1 LQAVL
6 RRLNHGAKMNTSSEM
21 PNSLGRRQLLAGF
34 GATAA
39 LGACSG
45 TARRAA
51 IKRPPL
57 DRDPLARFRLFADAS
72 QQKWEDH
79 LAKPAAGRKLRVLA
93 LSSGGEEGAFG
104 AGALVGWSATGTR
117 PDFDI
122 VTGISIGALIAPFG
136 FIGSS
141 VDAELKRIFTD
152 FGTEDIVKFS
162 PFNGLFRQALYDT
175 TKLDQLITRS
185 TPIEFIDRVAARH
198 SSGSRLFIVTS
209 ELETA
214 RASVWDMGEI
224 AQAGE
229 YTLFRAIMRASAAL
243 PGLFSPVDLKFTA
256 NGVTYSETHV
266 DGGVHMQFLAI
277 PAFAFTTARHREFPD
292 GEIYLLINNTLDPA
306 PVAVARNPL
315 AISQQALTTFARAS
329 ALSSINA
336 TSLFAR
342 ANGLDLFVTSIDPK
356 SGIVYDPSD
365 RFSLPYMTELFEY
378 GLERGKSGTLWSR
391 G

>member
-1 LQAVL
+1 
-6 RRLNHGAKMNTSSEM
+6 MNTSSDM
-21 PNSLGRRQLLAGF
+21 PNFLGRRRLLAGF

-39 LGACSG
+39 LGAC
-45 TARRAA
+45 ANAA
-51 IKRPPL
+51 EQTPPNRPPL
-57 DRDPLARFRLFADAS
+57 GSDPLARFRLFADAG

-79 LAKPAAGRKLRVLA
+79 LAEPAAGRKLRVLA

-117 PDFDI
+117 PEFDI
-122 VTGISIGALIAPFG
+122 VTGISIGALIAPFA

-141 VDAELKRIFTD
+141 VDDKLEGIFTD

-162 PFNGLFRQALYDT
+162 PFHSLFRQALYDT

-185 TPIEFIDRVAARH
+185 TPNEFIDLVAQRH
-198 SSGSRLFIVTS
+198 AAGARLFIVTS

-243 PGLFSPVDLKFTA
+243 PGLFAPVDLKFTA
-256 NGVTYSETHV
+256 NGETYTETHV
-266 DGGVHMQFLAI
+266 DGGVHMQFLAV
-277 PAFAFTTARHREFPD
+277 PAFAFRQRTRDLPD

-329 ALSSINA
+329 ALSSMNA

-342 ANGLDLFVTSIDPK
+342 ENGLDLYVTSIDPK
-356 SGIVYDPSD
+356 SGIVFDPSN

-378 GLERGKSGTLWSR
+378 GLERGKNGTLWVR

>member
-1 LQAVL
+1 
-6 RRLNHGAKMNTSSEM
+6 MNTTSEM
-21 PNSLGRRQLLAGF
+21 PSFLGRRRLLAGF

-39 LGACSG
+39 LGACAG
-45 TARRAA
+45 TAQHSPTQ
-51 IKRPPL
+51 RPPV
-57 DRDPLARFRLFADAS
+57 DQDPLARFRLFADAS
-72 QQKWEDH
+72 QQKWRGH
-79 LAKPAAGRKLRVLA
+79 LAAPTTGRKLRVLA

-117 PDFDI
+117 PEFDI
-122 VTGISIGALIAPFG
+122 VTGISIGALIAPFA
-136 FIGSS
+136 FIGSA
-141 VDAELKRIFTD
+141 VDDNLQRIFTD

-162 PFNGLFRQALYDT
+162 PFNGLFRQALFDT

-185 TPIEFIDRVAARH
+185 TPSEFIDRIAARH
-198 SSGSRLFIVTS
+198 AAGARLFIVTS

-224 AQAGE
+224 AHARE
-229 YTLFRAIMRASAAL
+229 YDLFRAIMRASAAL

-277 PAFAFTTARHREFPD
+277 PAFAFTARHREFPD

-329 ALSSINA
+329 ALSSMNA

-342 ANGLDLFVTSIDPK
+342 ANGLDLYVTSIDPK
-356 SGIVYDPSD
+356 SGLVFDPSD

-378 GLERGKSGTLWSR
+378 GLGRGKSGTLWSP

>member
-1 LQAVL
+1 M
-6 RRLNHGAKMNTSSEM
+6 GAKMTNIGDIANLM
-21 PNSLGRRQLLAGF
+21 GRRQLLAGAC
-34 GATAA
+34 ATAA
-39 LGACSG
+39 LGGCAG
-45 TARRAA
+45 KAA
-51 IKRPPL
+51 QDPSIRPPA
-57 DRDPLARFRLFADAS
+57 DSDPLARFRLFADAS
-72 QQKWEDH
+72 QKKWENH
-79 LAKPAAGRKLRVLA
+79 LGDTAEGRKLRVLA

-104 AGALVGWSATGTR
+104 AGALVGWSAHGTR
-117 PDFDI
+117 PAFDI
-122 VTGISIGALIAPFG
+122 VTGISIGALIAPFA
-136 FIGSS
+136 FLGSA
-141 VDAELKRIFTD
+141 VDDRLQRIFTD
-152 FGTEDIVKFS
+152 FGTDEIVTFS
-162 PFNGLFRQALYDT
+162 PFQGLFRQALYDT
-175 TKLDQLITRS
+175 SKLDQLITRS
-185 TPIEFIDRVAARH
+185 TPPELIDQVAERH
-198 SSGSRLFIVTS
+198 VAGARLFIVTS

-224 AQAGE
+224 AQARE
-229 YTLFRAIMRASAAL
+229 YDLFRAIMRASAAL
-243 PGLFSPVDLKFTA
+243 PGLFSPVDLKFTVS
-256 NGVTYSETHV
+256 GVTYSETHV

-277 PAFAFTTARHREFPD
+277 PAFAFTTPQRRTLH

-306 PVAVARNPL
+306 PVAVARNAL

-356 SGIVYDPSD
+356 AGIVYDPSD